1 MVVKKSA
8 QCHRMHFLCQWD
20 VAFAQPNLTLCR
32 QQPRFWQRFKQ
43 KAQKGAVKSTP
54 SLDLHSLTRTK

>member
-20 VAFAQPNLTLCR
+20 AALNQPNLTLCR
-32 QQPRFWQRFKQ
+32 QPPRF
-43 KAQKGAVKSTP
+43 
-54 SLDLHSLTRTK
+54 